1 MNAGLS
7 KAGTEL
13 TSVENPQ
20 AKEQADPKSLAATEQ
35 QLPPRVRTKNLI
47 PAIRVRYKIAGTFV
61 VLLTLTILSLG
72 AVTFAS
78 QKNILQREMKAR
90 SAVLVEQLANAGKEA
105 LLTKQELPIASM
117 IADIMK
123 RDDVVYAMV
132 IDGSGKIFA
141 HSDFDLK
148 GKSLSGEL
156 DKAVLQ
162 ADELLFQELE
172 FKGDIV
178 LDAATPIALQSK
190 GLKIGIARVGLSQK
204 ELKAAIERQKNTYF
218 LMALG
223 FVIAALIISFVLARL
238 LTKPL
243 ELLAEGIR
251 DVSKGDLRSLV
262 KVTSND
268 EFGVVTK
275 TFNEMVLSLREKLHM
290 EKYLSPSTVNSIKQN
305 RDRSQLKL
313 GGERKYVTTLF
324 SDVRGFTSL
333 SEKMSPEEVVVLMN
347 TYLNFQAEVIVAWG
361 GNIDKFVGDEVMAVF
376 EGHGNELNA
385 VCAAVEIQHYC
396 AALNR
401 ARTVDGLQSVFI
413 GIGINSGVAVM
424 GNMGSENHMNYT
436 VIGDSINVAARLCG
450 IALAEQVLISKTVAD
465 EIRDQAT
472 CRALPP
478 VSVKGKD
485 LPLEVFVVEKVKGSR
500 RQCKRKDVDA
510 PATYTLAGAYGRV
523 MHATLRNLS
532 PLGCLMSTSTPVE
545 MGAKMKISFSLP
557 ATGPVNANAVVR
569 HERESGGV
577 YLIAVQFE
585 KLEYTVQAKIVQWVH
600 SVID

>member
-20 AKEQADPKSLAATEQ
+20 AEEQADPKQGAATEQ
-35 QLPPRVRTKNLI
+35 QLPPRIRTKNLI

-61 VLLTLTILSLG
+61 VLLTLSILTLG

-90 SAVLVEQLANAGKEA
+90 SAILVEQLANAGKEA

-132 IDGSGKIFA
+132 VDGSGKIFA
-141 HSDFDLK
+141 HSDFSLK
-148 GKSLSGEL
+148 GKNLSAEL
-156 DKAVLQ
+156 DKAVLET
-162 ADELLFQELE
+162 DELLFQEFE
-172 FKGDIV
+172 FKGDLV
-178 LDAATPIALQSK
+178 LDASTPIALQSK

-204 ELKAAIERQKNTYF
+204 ELKAAIERQKSTYF

-251 DVSKGDLRSLV
+251 EVSKGDLRSLV

-305 RDRSQLKL
+305 RDQSQLKL

-401 ARTVDGLQSVFI
+401 ARTVDGLQSVYI

-472 CRALPP
+472 CKALPP

-485 LPLEVFVVEKVKGSR
+485 QPLEVFVVEKVKGSR
-500 RQCKRKDVDA
+500 RQCKRKDIDA

-523 MHATLRNLS
+523 MNAALKNLS
-532 PLGCLMSTSTPVE
+532 PLGCLMSTTTPIE
-545 MGAKMKISFSLP
+545 MGAKMKISFALAS
-557 ATGPVNANAVVR
+557 TGPITANAVVR
-569 HERESGGV
+569 HVRESGDGH
-577 YLIAVQFE
+577 LIAVQFE
-585 KLEYTVQAKIVQWVH
+585 KLDYTVQAKIVQWVH
-600 SVID
+600 SVTD

>member
-1 MNAGLS
+1 MNAGVS
-7 KAGTEL
+7 KPSAEL
-13 TSVENPQ
+13 ALAENPQ
-20 AKEQADPKSLAATEQ
+20 TEGQPEPRRDTATEQ
-35 QLPPRVRTKNLI
+35 QQPPRIRTKNLI

-61 VLLTLTILSLG
+61 ILLSLTILSLG

-78 QKNILQREMKAR
+78 QKDILQREMRAR

-117 IADIMK
+117 IADTMK

-132 IDGSGKIFA
+132 IDAGGKIFA
-141 HSDFDLK
+141 HSDFSMK
-148 GKSLSGEL
+148 GKNLSGDM
-156 DKAVLQ
+156 DKAVQ
-162 ADELLFQELE
+162 EADELLFQELQ
-172 FKGDIV
+172 FNGDIV
-178 LDAATPIALQSK
+178 LDASTPIALQSK

-204 ELKAAIERQKNTYF
+204 ELKAAIERQKKTYF

-223 FVIAALIISFVLARL
+223 FVIAALIISFILARI

-251 DVSKGDLRSLV
+251 EVSKGDLRSLV

-305 RDRSQLKL
+305 RDQSQLKL

-333 SEKMSPEEVVVLMN
+333 SEKLSPEEVVVLMN

-401 ARTVDGLQSVFI
+401 ARTVDGLQPVYI

-472 CRALPP
+472 CKALPP

-485 LPLEVFVVEKVKGSR
+485 QPLEVFVVEKVKGSR
-500 RQCKRKDVDA
+500 RQYKRKDVDA
-510 PATYTLAGAYGRV
+510 PITYTLAGAYGRV
-523 MHATLRNLS
+523 MYATLKNLS
-532 PLGCLMSTSTPVE
+532 PMGCLMRTTTPVE
-545 MGAKMKISFSLP
+545 MGAKMKVSFELP
-557 ATGPVNANAVVR
+557 ATGLVTSNAVVR
-569 HERESGGV
+569 HEREAGGE

>member
-7 KAGTEL
+7 KASTESTASENL
-13 TSVENPQ
+13 QAGEQIEPERDSV
-20 AKEQADPKSLAATEQ
+20 AEQ

-61 VLLTLTILSLG
+61 ILLSLTILSLG

-78 QKNILQREMKAR
+78 QKDILQREMKAR

-132 IDGSGKIFA
+132 IDGGGKIFA
-141 HSDFDLK
+141 HSDFSLK
-148 GKSLSGEL
+148 GKNLTGDM
-156 DKAVLQ
+156 DKAVQ
-162 ADELLFQELE
+162 QTDELLFQEFQ

-204 ELKAAIERQKNTYF
+204 ELKAAIERQKKTYF

-223 FVIAALIISFVLARL
+223 FIIAALMISFVLARI

-251 DVSKGDLRSLV
+251 EVSKGDLRSLV

-305 RDRSQLKL
+305 RDQSQLKL

-401 ARTVDGLQSVFI
+401 ARTVDGLQPVYI

-450 IALAEQVLISKTVAD
+450 IALAEQVLISKVVAD

-472 CRALPP
+472 CKALPP

-485 LPLEVFVVEKVKGSR
+485 QPLEVFVVEKVKGSR

-523 MHATLRNLS
+523 MHASMKNLS
-532 PLGCLMSTSTPVE
+532 PLGCLMSTATPVE
-545 MGAKMKISFSLP
+545 MGAKMKVSFALP
-557 ATGPVNANAVVR
+557 ATGAVTANAVVR
-569 HERESGGV
+569 HKRESGGV